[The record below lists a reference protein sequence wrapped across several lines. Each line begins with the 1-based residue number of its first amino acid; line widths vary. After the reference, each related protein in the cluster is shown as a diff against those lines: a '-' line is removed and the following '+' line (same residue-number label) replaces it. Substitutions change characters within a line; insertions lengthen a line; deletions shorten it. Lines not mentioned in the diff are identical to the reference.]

1 MQKSSFTDA
10 YLFIVEVESDKIF
23 IYSVWGT
30 LNKTLHRELP
40 NIAQKL
46 KTQTTATNTEAFF
59 DETITSYYSSFK
71 GKIPDDELEKERANV
86 KMPPPDDDDTPL
98 PF

>member
-1 MQKSSFTDA
+1 MQKKQLYRRISF
-10 YLFIVEVESDKIF
+10 YVEVESDKIF

-46 KTQTTATNTEAFF
+46 KTQTTATNAEAFF